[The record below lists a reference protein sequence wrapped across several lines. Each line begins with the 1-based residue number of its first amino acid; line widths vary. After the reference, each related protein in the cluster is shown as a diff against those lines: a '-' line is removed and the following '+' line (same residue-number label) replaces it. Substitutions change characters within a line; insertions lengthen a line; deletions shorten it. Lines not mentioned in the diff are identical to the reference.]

1 MEEHIIVLN
10 MHHCTNKPKR
20 KPESTA
26 LKLLAVSGAFLTGL
40 LVGCALSASPSTP
53 CASPQE
59 APSPQE
65 SHLQEELAELQPA
78 LEFEQEFEQEPEPVA
93 TYLGNYR
100 ITAYCACEKCC
111 GVRDRPVAED
121 GYVIVRGAQ
130 GTELVNHVSV
140 ACNLPF
146 GTKLQIDGL
155 DGTFVVQDRT
165 ANWIQERYDG
175 MIIDIYCDTHEG
187 CYEYLSG
194 MPEYMEVYQ
203 LDD

>member
-10 MHHCTNKPKR
+10 THHFTNKPKR
-20 KPESTA
+20 RPESTA
-26 LKLLAVSGAFLTGL
+26 LKLLVVSGAFLTGL

-59 APSPQE
+59 ALSP
-65 SHLQEELAELQPA
+65 QEELAELQPA
-78 LEFEQEFEQEPEPVA
+78 LGFEQEFEQESEPVA
-93 TYLGNYR
+93 TYLGKYR

-121 GYVIVRGAQ
+121 GHVIVCGAQ

-155 DGTFVVQDRT
+155 EGTFVVQDRT

-203 LDD
+203 VENM

>member
-1 MEEHIIVLN
+1 
-10 MHHCTNKPKR
+10 
-20 KPESTA
+20 
-26 LKLLAVSGAFLTGL
+26 
-40 LVGCALSASPSTP
+40 
-53 CASPQE
+53 
-59 APSPQE
+59 
-65 SHLQEELAELQPA
+65 
-78 LEFEQEFEQEPEPVA
+78 
-93 TYLGNYR
+93 
-100 ITAYCACEKCC
+100 
-111 GVRDRPVAED
+111 
-121 GYVIVRGAQ
+121 
-130 GTELVNHVSV
+130 ELVNHVSV

-203 LDD
+203 IDG

>member
-1 MEEHIIVLN
+1 MEERIIVLN

-20 KPESTA
+20 RLESTA
-26 LKLLAVSGAFLTGL
+26 LKLLVVSGAFLTGL

-53 CASPQE
+53 SDN
-59 APSPQE
+59 
-65 SHLQEELAELQPA
+65 LQEVPFYPPEEIIENLPLLQPA
-78 LEFEQEFEQEPEPVA
+78 LEFEQPPEQEPEPVA
-93 TYLGNYR
+93 TYLGKYR

-121 GYVIVRGAQ
+121 GHVIVCGAQ